1 MYSKPNSS
9 KASKGTVQVISSN
22 DRLQLRFRFAGKRHY
37 LSIGLADNSVNRKA
51 AEAKARQIELDIVSG
66 NFDPT
71 LAKYKPQAA
80 LSTVATEITRSITA
94 KTSLAYLWEQFVE
107 YKRPQC
113 SPNTMRLSYGVF
125 SNYVKNL
132 PTHDLDKANE
142 IRDYILN
149 TIPLYSGKRFIT
161 RLSACCEWA
170 IESGMISEN
179 PFQGMAT
186 KINLP
191 KSSTTKEID
200 EINPFSLQER
210 DKIINAIENNLFCP
224 RTSAFKHS
232 HYAPFVRFLFLTGC
246 RPSEAIALQW
256 KHISQDFRQ
265 INFEQAIIKTESGK
279 QVRQGLKTQ
288 ERRKF
293 PCNDSLR
300 QLLQSNKPEEAT
312 SDSFVFPSPK
322 GKVIDID
329 NFRGRIWTTVIHGL
343 EIEYRK
349 LYQTRHTF
357 ITHALETG
365 KLDAKDVARLVG
377 NSPEIIYQHYA
388 GNKRELFVPEF

>member
-125 SNYVKNL
+125 SNYVRNL

-300 QLLQSNKPEEAT
+300 QLLQSNKPQEAT

>member
-1 MYSKPNSS
+1 MYSKPDSS
-9 KASKGTVQVISSN
+9 KASKGTVQVLSSN

-37 LSIGLADNSVNRKA
+37 LSIGLPDNAVNRKA

-80 LSTVATEITRSITA
+80 LSTVVVNETKSVSS
-94 KTSLAYLWEQFVE
+94 KPSLAELWEKFIE

-113 SPNTMRLSYGVF
+113 SPNTMKLSYGVF
-125 SNYVKNL
+125 SNHVKKL
-132 PTHDLDKANE
+132 PTHDLDKACE
-142 IRDYILN
+142 IRDHILN

-161 RLSACCEWA
+161 RLAACCEWA
-170 IESGMISEN
+170 IESGMLTEN
-179 PFQGMAT
+179 PFREMAQ
-186 KINLP
+186 KINVP
-191 KSSTTKEID
+191 KSSKSKEID

-210 DKIINAIENNLFCP
+210 DAIINAIETNRFCP
-224 RTSAFKHS
+224 RASAFKHS

-256 KHISQDFRQ
+256 KHISQDCRQ

-279 QVRQGLKTQ
+279 QIRQGLKTQ

-293 PCNDSLR
+293 PCNDLLH
-300 QLLQSNKPEEAT
+300 QLLEFSKPEIHNPE
-312 SDSFVFPSPK
+312 SFVFPSPK
-322 GKVIDID
+322 DKVIDID
-329 NFRGRIWTTVIHGL
+329 NFRERIWKTVIHGL
-343 EIEYRK
+343 GIEYRK

>member
-1 MYSKPNSS
+1 MYSKPDSS
-9 KASKGTVQVISSN
+9 KASKGTVQVLSSN

-37 LSIGLADNSVNRKA
+37 LSIGLPDNAVNRKA

-80 LSTVATEITRSITA
+80 LSTVVVNETKSVSS
-94 KTSLAYLWEQFVE
+94 KPSLAELWEKFIE

-113 SPNTMRLSYGVF
+113 SPNTMKLSYGVF
-125 SNYVKNL
+125 SNHVKKL
-132 PTHDLDKANE
+132 PTHDLDKACE
-142 IRDYILN
+142 IRDHILN

-161 RLSACCEWA
+161 RLAACCEWA
-170 IESGMISEN
+170 IESGMLTEN
-179 PFQGMAT
+179 PFREMAQ
-186 KINLP
+186 KINVP
-191 KSSTTKEID
+191 KSSKSKEID

-210 DKIINAIENNLFCP
+210 DAIINAIETNRFCP
-224 RTSAFKHS
+224 RASAFKHS

-279 QVRQGLKTQ
+279 QIRQGLKTQ

-293 PCNDSLR
+293 PCNDLLR
-300 QLLQSNKPEEAT
+300 QLLEFSKPEIPNPE
-312 SDSFVFPSPK
+312 SFVFPSPK
-322 GKVIDID
+322 DKVIDID
-329 NFRGRIWTTVIHGL
+329 NFRERIWKTVIHGL
-343 EIEYRK
+343 GIEYRK